1 MLRLIQPNKSKI
13 PVSGVFFTTDSF
25 SPHLMLSTIQT
36 QFLSNRMIIFSAFT
50 KCLHTYTKLSIQSI
64 SISKYNPYST
74 WTKSRHEELGCLT
87 LTRTTGQTIQ
97 PLDNTHE
104 RHQISTTGVTSA
116 VQPIGTNGLKKA
128 EITTHKWCTLSNQA
142 RPKVS
147 KLLANISDC
156 SIVTYTSL
164 TLQTE
169 PQLLSVFV
177 LSFKKQVW
185 TQN

>member
-1 MLRLIQPNKSKI
+1 MLRLIQPKKSKI

-74 WTKSRHEELGCLT
+74 WTKSRHEELGYLT

-142 RPKVS
+142 QPKVS

-177 LSFKKQVW
+177 LS
-185 TQN
+185 

>member
-1 MLRLIQPNKSKI
+1 MLRLIQPKKSKI
-13 PVSGVFFTTDSF
+13 PVSGVFFTTGSF

-104 RHQISTTGVTSA
+104 RHQISTTESHPLYNLQEPMA
-116 VQPIGTNGLKKA
+116 SRKLKSQPTNDAPCLIK
-128 EITTHKWCTLSNQA
+128 HN
-142 RPKVS
+142 PKYPNFQ
-147 KLLANISDC
+147 LI
-156 SIVTYTSL
+156 Y
-164 TLQTE
+164 QTV
-169 PQLLSVFV
+169 PQ
-177 LSFKKQVW
+177 
-185 TQN
+185 